1 MCMGRD
7 VKHRFSVILFVGLVL
22 SSVPG
27 WAEDYL
33 DYFDQGEFSLRV
45 QNWKRAV
52 EHFTRS
58 IQANPRFVVAYVN
71 RAIAYSKMGDYD
83 RSIED
88 LKEAAR
94 INPNLPD
101 VYGLMG
107 LVYEIKK
114 DYPEALAAYQAA
126 LARET
131 RPAVRSVLD
140 RYIKDLEPKMKK

>member
-1 MCMGRD
+1 MT
-7 VKHRFSVILFVGLVL
+7 HTFSAILVVGLVL
-22 SSVPG
+22 LTGPV

-33 DYFDQGEFSLRV
+33 DHFDQGEFALRV

-58 IQANPRFVVAYVN
+58 IEANPRFVIAYVN
-71 RAIAYSKMGDYD
+71 RAIANSKMGNYD
-83 RSIED
+83 KSIED
-88 LKEAAR
+88 LKEAAQ

-114 DYPEALAAYQAA
+114 DYPAAVAAYQDA

-131 RPAVRSVLD
+131 RPAVRSVIE
-140 RYIKDLEPKMKK
+140 RYIKDLEPKLKK